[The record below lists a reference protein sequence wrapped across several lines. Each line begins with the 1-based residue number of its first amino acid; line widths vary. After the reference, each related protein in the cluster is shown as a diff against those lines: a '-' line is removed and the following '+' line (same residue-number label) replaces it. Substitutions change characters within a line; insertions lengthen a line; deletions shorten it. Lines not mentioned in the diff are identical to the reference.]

1 MNFGQI
7 LLTREQYENRRLF
20 NRYLKKLKKVKQLI
34 KDDKS
39 RRQIKNEPLTTTL
52 NIGNNKEQVFELNFY
67 LKLCLVSKYFW

>member
-52 NIGNNKEQVFELNFY
+52 NIEFR
-67 LKLCLVSKYFW
+67 S

>member
-7 LLTREQYENRRLF
+7 LLTHEQYENRRLF

-52 NIGNNKEQVFELNFY
+52 NIEFRL
-67 LKLCLVSKYFW
+67 